1 MRTTMKIRIPAAALA
16 IVGVLTG
23 CSSAV
28 TVPPLT
34 PAPTGERHI
43 GKFVWYD
50 LLTDDVAG
58 VRSFYGALLRW
69 EFVGD
74 DGDRYL
80 VVRLDGQ
87 PIAGVARAD
96 RVEGGPVVN
105 QWVST
110 LSVADVDSAVRT
122 AAAFGGA
129 VVREPRDLE
138 ARGRF
143 AAITDPQGALLALA
157 ASPTGDPPDAEPP
170 VGAWL
175 WTELWT
181 THPEE
186 AVAFY
191 RSIAGYT
198 AQSVEGGVGRPYQ
211 TLTRDGKARAGVLQ
225 IDPAGGVP
233 PNWLP
238 YVRVA
243 NAAAVA
249 ARAEQLGGRVII
261 PPAPDLRNGS
271 VALIAD
277 PSGAALVIQQWP
289 VPGDDA
295 GRQP

>member
-1 MRTTMKIRIPAAALA
+1 MTIQKLIGGLA
-16 IVGVLTG
+16 VAGILAG
-23 CSSAV
+23 CSSALR
-28 TVPPLT
+28 VPPLT
-34 PAPTGERHI
+34 TAPTGERHI

-58 VRSFYGALLRW
+58 VRSFYGGLLGW
-69 EFVGD
+69 EFAGD
-74 DGDRYL
+74 DDDRYL

-96 RVEGGPVVN
+96 RIEGGPVVN
-105 QWVST
+105 QWIST
-110 LSVADVDSAVRT
+110 MSVADVDAAVRT
-122 AAAFGGA
+122 AVARGGT
-129 VVREPRDLE
+129 VVREPRDLD

-157 ASPTGDPPDAEPP
+157 ASPTGDPADAEPP

-181 THPEE
+181 THPDE

-191 RSIAGYT
+191 RAIAGYS
-198 AQSVEGGVGRPYQ
+198 AESSQGGVGRPYQ
-211 TLTRDGKARAGVLQ
+211 TLNRDGKARAGVLQ
-225 IDPAGGVP
+225 IAPAGGVP

-243 NAAAVA
+243 DAGATV

-261 PPAPDLRNGS
+261 PPAPELRNGS

-289 VPGDDA
+289 VPGDEA

>member
-1 MRTTMKIRIPAAALA
+1 MTTRELLA
-16 IVGVLTG
+16 GLATAGILAG
-23 CSSAV
+23 CSPAL

-34 PAPTGERHI
+34 TAPTGEQHI

-58 VRSFYGALLRW
+58 VRSFYGELLGW
-69 EFVGD
+69 EFGGSD
-74 DGDRYL
+74 DAPYL
-80 VVRLDGQ
+80 VVRLGGQ
-87 PIAGVARAD
+87 PIAGVARAA
-96 RVEGGPVVN
+96 RVEGGPIVN
-105 QWVST
+105 QWIST
-110 LSVADVDSAVRT
+110 MSVADVDAAVGT
-122 AAAFGGA
+122 AVARGGA
-129 VVREPRDLE
+129 VVRAPRNLE

-157 ASPTGDPPDAEPP
+157 ASPTGDPPDGEPP

-181 THPEE
+181 THPAE

-191 RSIAGYT
+191 RAIAGYS
-198 AQSVEGGVGRPYQ
+198 AEASLGGVGRPYQ
-211 TLTRDGKARAGVLQ
+211 TLNRDGRARAGVLQ

-233 PNWLP
+233 PHWLP

-243 NAAAVA
+243 DAPATA

-261 PPAPDLRNGS
+261 PPSPELRNGS

-277 PSGAALVIQQWP
+277 PSGAAVVIQQWP
-289 VPGDDA
+289 IPGEEG
-295 GRQP
+295 GRRP